1 MSKKTPMKQRIDSA
15 LAKTDD
21 SLIHLK
27 QATNVLSLTND
38 FVSTITA
45 GNITDTLARAQM
57 YMGDLKE
64 VLISIHGQLQ
74 EVADELAEISE
85 SEE

>member
-1 MSKKTPMKQRIDSA
+1 MSKQIPMKQKMDNA

-45 GNITDTLARAQM
+45 DNITDILARVQM
-57 YMGDLKE
+57 YIGDLKE

-74 EVADELAEISE
+74 EVADDLADISE